1 MNVYF
6 YLYTSYIETY
16 MSLVH
21 LSFNV
26 DILEAILLKSGTQG
40 VLLLGLLLFN
50 IIMEVMDNAVRHGK

>member
-1 MNVYF
+1 
-6 YLYTSYIETY
+6 LYTSYIETY